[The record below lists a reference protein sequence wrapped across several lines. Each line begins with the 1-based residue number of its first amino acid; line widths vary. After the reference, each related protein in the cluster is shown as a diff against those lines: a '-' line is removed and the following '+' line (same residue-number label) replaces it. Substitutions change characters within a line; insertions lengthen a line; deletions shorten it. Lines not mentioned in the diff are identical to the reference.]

1 MLFAMVRGIALACS
15 ARAAASFV
23 AAEGLLH
30 VLVLL
35 TSAVGPATLATRMIR
50 PSAAVEPLS
59 EPATVRAG
67 GGPPAPVTNVRA
79 GRGNGRRAAGADVRI
94 GR

>member
-1 MLFAMVRGIALACS
+1 MVRGIALACS

-35 TSAVGPATLATRMIR
+35 TSAVGPVTLATRMVR

-59 EPATVRAG
+59 EPTTIRAG
-67 GGPPAPVTNVRA
+67 GGPPAPVANVRA
-79 GRGNGRRAAGADVRI
+79 GRGYGRRAAGADVRI

>member
-1 MLFAMVRGIALACS
+1 MLLAVIRGIALACS

-30 VLVLL
+30 VLVLM
-35 TSAVGPATLATRMIR
+35 TSAVGPATPATRMIR

-59 EPATVRAG
+59 EPAAVRAG
-67 GGPPAPVTNVRA
+67 GDHPRRWRMSAPA
-79 GRGNGRRAAGADVRI
+79 GAAGADVRI